1 MKRELYIKSEVD
13 RHRLHVLLL
22 TPENQPRAV
31 VQICHGMSEHKE
43 RYLPFMEY
51 LQNRGYAAVI
61 HDHRG
66 HGKSIERE
74 DDLGYFYDTSG
85 RAVVEDA
92 HQVTEWIKM
101 EFPGLPVHL
110 FGHSMGSLIVRCYLK
125 KYDWELSSLTV
136 CGSPSKNPLAK
147 PAAGM
152 AKIACRICGDRKKGL
167 FFHKLAFGAFNK
179 QLKDGESL
187 NGWISYDKD
196 NVRKYDEE
204 PLDGFVFTNNGFL
217 NLFHLMDETYSR
229 RGWEKK
235 KTDLPILFIAG
246 EDDPCIIS
254 QKQFWN
260 AVSFLKEL
268 GYADTK
274 GKLYPGC
281 RHEILNESCS
291 GQIYKEILGF
301 IE

>member
-1 MKRELYIKSEVD
+1 MKRELYLKSEAD
-13 RHRLHVLLL
+13 SHRLHVLAI
-22 TPENQPRAV
+22 TPEHKPEAV

-51 LQNRGYAAVI
+51 LESCGYAAVI

-66 HGKSIERE
+66 HGKSIVRA

-92 HQVTEWIKM
+92 HQVTEWIKK

-147 PAAGM
+147 PAVGM

-167 FFHKLAFGAFNK
+167 FF
-179 QLKDGESL
+179 S
-187 NGWISYDKD
+187 
-196 NVRKYDEE
+196 
-204 PLDGFVFTNNGFL
+204 
-217 NLFHLMDETYSR
+217 
-229 RGWEKK
+229 
-235 KTDLPILFIAG
+235 
-246 EDDPCIIS
+246 
-254 QKQFWN
+254 
-260 AVSFLKEL
+260 
-268 GYADTK
+268 
-274 GKLYPGC
+274 
-281 RHEILNESCS
+281 
-291 GQIYKEILGF
+291 
-301 IE
+301 

>member
-1 MKRELYIKSEVD
+1 MRKELYIKSQAD
-13 RHRLHVLLL
+13 RHRLHVLALV
-22 TPENQPRAV
+22 PETGPKAA

-51 LQNRGYAAVI
+51 LAACGYTAVI

-92 HQVTEWIKM
+92 HQVTEWIKK

-110 FGHSMGSLIVRCYLK
+110 FGHSMGSLVVRCYLK
-125 KYDWELSSLTV
+125 KYDWELQSLTV
-136 CGSPSKNPLAK
+136 CGSPSRNPLAK
-147 PAAGM
+147 PAQVM
-152 AKIACRICGDRKKGL
+152 ARIACRICGDRKKG
-167 FFHKLAFGAFNK
+167 FFFQQLAFGSFK
-179 QLKDGESL
+179 KKLKAGESS
-187 NGWISYDKD
+187 NGWISYEEE

-204 PLDGFVFTNNGFL
+204 PLDGFIFTNNGFL

-229 RGWEKK
+229 KGWGMK

-246 EDDPCIIS
+246 EDDPCIVS
-254 QKQFWN
+254 PKKFWN
-260 AVSFLKEL
+260 AVTFLKEL
-268 GYADTK
+268 GYTK
-274 GKLYPGC
+274 TRGKLYPGC
-281 RHEILNESCS
+281 RHEILNEACS
-291 GQIYKEILGF
+291 GQIYEEILKF